1 MTASRAPRRRRRT
14 PARGSALI
22 TVILVVLILT
32 VVGIGIAYFTQV
44 EDRISGNDRLAKTS
58 FYAAETGL
66 RTGEEVLANYS
77 RAGNPISTL
86 LGASAPSGVFNPP
99 GGGAQAKSFRV
110 GSITYLNRDVPR
122 LQASADSGS
131 AFYLRAQYS
140 LYIRNNVED
149 RGALSPSG
157 VPDPGS
163 DGDNKVNLIA
173 VGSVLVN
180 GQNAVTRVLE
190 EQLEL
195 TNESI
200 PACLQA
206 DCDPG
211 STGSIAK

>member
-1 MTASRAPRRRRRT
+1 MTASLAPRRRRRP

-77 RAGNPISTL
+77 RGGNPINTL
-86 LGASAPSGVFNPP
+86 LNASAPSGVFNPP

-149 RGALSPSG
+149 RGLVTSG
-157 VPDPGS
+157 VPDPGQ
-163 DGDNKVNLIA
+163 DADNKVNLIA

-200 PACLQA
+200 PYCLQA